1 MKSLI
6 RKCALGTVLVA
17 ITTAASAVTFVN
29 VLTGGTSGV
38 YYPLGVTLS
47 QLYGEMI
54 PDSKVQVQATKASA
68 ENLNLLQAGRGEIG
82 FSLADSVSD
91 AWKGKADAGFP
102 KPLDKLRVIASVYP
116 NYIQIVALAD
126 ANVKSLA
133 DLKGKRISVGAP
145 RSGTEINARAI
156 LKAAGLSYEDFAK
169 VEYLPF
175 GESVELMKNRQID
188 VTLQSAGLGVAAL
201 RDLSAAVKVNFVP
214 IPVDVVAKVGDPAYR
229 AVGLPANTYEGQS
242 DEVPTAAINNL
253 LVTHERV
260 SDEVAYQMTKGIFDN
275 LERLGNS
282 HSAGREIKLEHAT
295 EGLPIPLHPGAE
307 RFYRE
312 KGLIK

>member
-1 MKSLI
+1 M
-6 RKCALGTVLVA
+6 
-17 ITTAASAVTFVN
+17 
-29 VLTGGTSGV
+29 
-38 YYPLGVTLS
+38 
-47 QLYGEMI
+47 
-54 PDSKVQVQATKASA
+54 QATKASA

-91 AWKGKADAGFP
+91 AWKGNADAGFT
-102 KPLDKLRVIASVYP
+102 KPLDKLRAIASVYP

-126 ANVKSLA
+126 ANVKTLA

-156 LKAAGLSYEDFAK
+156 LKAAGLSYSDFSK

-214 IPVDVVAKVGDPAYR
+214 VPAEVVAKVGDPAYR
-229 AVGLPANTYEGQS
+229 AAAVPANTYEGQAA
-242 DEVPTAAINNL
+242 EVPTVAINNL
-253 LVTHERV
+253 LVTNDKV
-260 SDEVAYQMTKGIFDN
+260 SEEVAYQMTKGIYDN

-282 HSAGREIKLEHAT
+282 HSAGRQIQLEKAVD
-295 EGLPIPLHPGAE
+295 GLPVPLHPGAE
-307 RFYRE
+307 KFYRE

>member
-1 MKSLI
+1 MKALI
-6 RKCALGTVLVA
+6 RKCAAGSLLVA
-17 ITTAASAVTFVN
+17 LTTAASATTFVN

-47 QLYGEMI
+47 QIYGESI
-54 PDSKVQVQATKASA
+54 ADSKVQVQATKASA
-68 ENLNLLQAGRGEIG
+68 ENLNLLQGGRGEIG
-82 FSLADSVSD
+82 FSLGDSVSD
-91 AWKGKADAGFP
+91 AWKGNADAGFA
-102 KPLDKLRVIASVYP
+102 KPLERLRAVASIYP

-126 ANVKSLA
+126 ANIKTLA

-145 RSGTEINARAI
+145 RSGTELNARAI
-156 LKAAGLSYEDFAK
+156 LKAAGLAYSDFSK

-214 IPVDVVAKVGDPAYR
+214 VPAEVVARIGDPAYQPS
-229 AVGLPANTYEGQS
+229 AVPANTYEGQ
-242 DEVPTAAINNL
+242 TADVDTVAINNL
-253 LVTHERV
+253 LVTHEKV
-260 SDEVAYQMTKGIFDN
+260 SDEVVYLMTKGIFEN

-282 HSAGREIKLEHAT
+282 HSAARQIKLDTAAHD
-295 EGLPIPLHPGAE
+295 LPIPLHPGAE
-307 RFYRE
+307 RYYRE